1 VGGGKL
7 DTLGV
12 GSPNKRCLHK
22 TLDVV
27 INYKVAQNKRTPGS
41 SFKFVIQQRF
51 EASQN
56 NDRNVPEIS
65 IKRSCDLQNLHRRLE
80 LEDK

>member
-1 VGGGKL
+1 
-7 DTLGV
+7 
-12 GSPNKRCLHK
+12 
-22 TLDVV
+22 VV

-41 SFKFVIQQRF
+41 SLKFVIQQRF
-51 EASQN
+51 EASKN
-56 NDRNVPEIS
+56 NDRDVSEIS